1 MIIVI
6 MIIFQHIFFIFLL
19 EQKAISTW
27 TFAFSF
33 VFEKYA
39 IYIRKILLVFYY
51 LDSVLISKFY
61 YQFSF
66 RIYFISSIWAIIHYE
81 YGNFEFPVT
90 FHKYFFLCILLRCV
104 RHHHSCNRV
113 HYIRSQDYTHY
124 KILFYCHCYLFYLT
138 TKWGNLICYF
148 TVVSH
153 HLSESWKEFLII
165 KTRIA
170 KGIKCLM
177 EFSMIWLLRLNMH
190 LKIDFYMHG

>member
-124 KILFYCHCYLFYLT
+124 KILFLLPLLFVLPDHKMRKPHLLFHCRKSSFIRVL
-138 TKWGNLICYF
+138 
-148 TVVSH
+148 
-153 HLSESWKEFLII
+153 
-165 KTRIA
+165 
-170 KGIKCLM
+170 KGIFDHKNKNC
-177 EFSMIWLLRLNMH
+177 
-190 LKIDFYMHG
+190 